1 MNKREFAAWCQALSN
16 VRLAQVSELCWEAML
31 FTEDA
36 SLDTVRDAV
45 RRSLEECWAARSRRP
60 LADALSLLRDEMHAL
75 HARQLERPFL
85 EADYM
90 VAPVNGGPVALMRR
104 EGGVR

>member
-1 MNKREFAAWCQALSN
+1 MNKREFAAWCHTLSD

-36 SLDTVRDAV
+36 SLDAVRDAV

-60 LADALSLLRDEMHAL
+60 LADALSLLRAEMRAL
-75 HARQLERPFL
+75 PARQLEQPFL
-85 EADYM
+85 QPDYI
-90 VAPVNGGPVALMRR
+90 VAPVNGGPIALMRR
-104 EGGVR
+104 GGGVS

>member
-1 MNKREFAAWCQALSN
+1 MNKRQFAAWCHALSD

-36 SLDTVRDAV
+36 SLNAVRDAV
-45 RRSLEECWAARSRRP
+45 RRALEECWAARSRRP
-60 LADALSLLRDEMHAL
+60 LADALSLLRADLRAL
-75 HARQLERPFL
+75 YARRLEQPFL
-85 EADYM
+85 HPDYIA
-90 VAPVNGGPVALMRR
+90 APVNGGPVALMRR